1 MPNYKNIVGSGFP
14 EYVNTQIQQ
23 RGKIISNKNRN
34 NSTLQYLTN
43 RNVWFRLSSSVN
55 INNEAKT
62 AQLNVLQGGTLAAG
76 GNKTAIRRGFN
87 ETYSKGSSDDL
98 GFKPMPGIINVSIDT
113 GGKWQTL
120 MQADI
125 EFICYDLDQLDIMTK
140 LYMSLGCNLFLEWGH
155 SNYFRNDG
163 TFEINSSPI
172 NFFSTNDKDLI
183 LKKAT
188 DKRKSTNG
196 NYEAMLGRVHNFDWT
211 ANNDGSYNCKIK
223 IMGPGAIVES
233 LKINNANQVDF
244 TIFKTIEGDSG
255 DFSSNLE
262 NILTS
267 YKEFFLKAS
276 PPLEIVLT
284 GKKSSKEK
292 KTKFAQIDFD
302 KEIEFFTAND
312 NKVVN
317 KILTYRQYLNSV
329 FLSANY
335 KGPVILGDKI
345 TNENINIKYGNAH
358 QIISG
363 LQSPEAKLS
372 EVANIPEIKAN
383 LYNGYVSSQTIDGAK
398 NYCTYI
404 TLGHLFTLIQH
415 LGIFTQKTNGLVKPI
430 VYLDYNPSNT
440 IIKTTSFKASI
451 DPSKC
456 LIPYDVESKTQHS
469 FFDGILQTNNNLQE
483 YNLLNG
489 TYNDPPNLPGFNDQ
503 LFSVLINID
512 FAINTFKNLSSSS
525 NDKEVSLMDYITRIL
540 DGVNISLGKINSFR
554 PFFDKDSDCIRI
566 VDENKIIRES
576 QGNKVIEI
584 PNFGTKSLVYDYS
597 FNTKISP
604 QLASQIVI
612 ASQANA
618 DELADFSENVLSYQY
633 LNRGV
638 EDRLAK
644 TKLPAVD
651 PKIRVEILSE
661 KENKKPLEKL
671 FKYFFNVY
679 NDFNPLK
686 SEKISEMTN
695 LYVDLQGRFEKFEI
709 ISKKKKPP
717 SAIPIEYSIKID
729 GISGILPYNAFR
741 IAEDRLPKQ
750 YRNNDGLGGIDFA
763 IFSINHSIEANKWYT
778 ILRGQIIT
786 RN

>member
-1 MPNYKNIVGSGFP
+1 MANFKNIVGSGFP
-14 EYVNTQIQQ
+14 PYVGTQIQQ
-23 RGKIISNKNRN
+23 RGKIISNNNRSN
-34 NSTLQYLTN
+34 NTLQYLTN
-43 RNVWFRLSSSVN
+43 RNVWFRLSSAAN

-62 AQLNVLQGGTLAAG
+62 AQLNVLQGGIIAAG
-76 GNKTAIRRGFN
+76 GDKTVIKQGFN
-87 ETYSKGSSDDL
+87 QTYSKGKNDDL
-98 GFKPMPGIINVSIDT
+98 GFKPMPGITNVSIGT

-125 EFICYDLDQLDIMTK
+125 EFICYDLDQLDTMTK

-163 TFEINSSPI
+163 TFEVNNSPI
-172 NFFSTNDKDLI
+172 DFFSTNDKDLI

-188 DKRKSTNG
+188 EKRKSTNG

-211 ANNDGSYNCKIK
+211 ANNDGSYNCKIQ

-244 TIFKTIEGDSG
+244 TIFKTLDDDAGDY
-255 DFSSNLE
+255 SSNLE

-267 YKEFFLKAS
+267 YKEFFKKVA
-276 PPLEIVLT
+276 PPLEIILT

-292 KTKFAQIDFD
+292 KTKFAQIEFD
-302 KEIEFFTAND
+302 KEIQFFTVGKGNS
-312 NKVVN
+312 VVN
-317 KILTYRQYLNSV
+317 KSLTYRQYLNSV

-345 TNENINIKYGNAH
+345 INKNINIRYGNAH

-363 LQSPEAKLS
+363 IQSPEAKLT
-372 EVANIPEIKAN
+372 PEGIINAIN
-383 LYNGYVSSQTIDGAK
+383 PSLYNGYISSQTINEEK
-398 NYCTYI
+398 NFSTYI

-415 LGIFTQKTNGLVKPI
+415 IGIFVQNVDGAIKPI

-440 IIKTTSFKASI
+440 PIKTSLFQASI

-456 LIPYDVESKTQHS
+456 LIPYNVSGETQNK
-469 FFDGILQTNNNLQE
+469 FFDSILEDDNKLQE
-483 YNLLNG
+483 YNLLNSSIK
-489 TYNDPPNLPGFNDQ
+489 TPKLPGFNNQ
-503 LFSVLINID
+503 LFNILINID
-512 FAINTFKNLSSSS
+512 FALNTLKNLSSS
-525 NDKEVSLMDYITRIL
+525 NNKEVNLMDYITRIL

-566 VDENKIIRES
+566 VDENKIISES
-576 QGNKVIEI
+576 ESNKVIDI
-584 PNFGTKSLVYDYS
+584 PNFGTNSLVYDFS

-604 QLASQIVI
+604 QLSSQIVI
-612 ASQANA
+612 AAQANK
-618 DELADFSENVLSYQY
+618 DDLKDFSEEVMTYQY

-638 EDRLAK
+638 KDRLSK
-644 TKLPAVD
+644 TKLPPVN
-651 PKIRVEILSE
+651 PKINITSSEEID
-661 KENKKPLEKL
+661 KKPLIKL

-679 NDFNPLK
+679 NNFENL
-686 SEKISEMTN
+686 SSNKISEMTN
-695 LYVDLQGRFEKFEI
+695 LYVDLQGRFEKNEI
-709 ISKKKKPP
+709 IDNIKNPTR
-717 SAIPIEYSIKID
+717 AIPIEYSIKMD

-741 IAEDRLPKQ
+741 IPENRLPKQ
-750 YRNNDGLGGIDFA
+750 YRNNDGFSGIDFA
-763 IFSINHSIEANKWYT
+763 IFSINHEIENNKWYT

>member
-1 MPNYKNIVGSGFP
+1 MANFKNIIGSGFLP
-14 EYVNTQIQQ
+14 YVKTQIQQ
-23 RGKIISNKNRN
+23 RGKILSNKNRSN
-34 NSTLQYLTN
+34 NSLQYLTN

-55 INNEAKT
+55 LNDEAKT
-62 AQLNVLQGGTLAAG
+62 AQLNVLQGGTIAAG

-98 GFKPMPGIINVSIDT
+98 GFKPMPGITNVSIDT

-120 MQADI
+120 MQADV
-125 EFICYDLDQLDIMTK
+125 EFVCYDLDQLDIMTK

-172 NFFSTNDKDLI
+172 DFFSTNDKDLI

-188 DKRKSTNG
+188 DKRKSTDG

-211 ANNDGSYNCKIK
+211 ANNDGSYNCKIQ

-233 LKINNANQVDF
+233 LKINNANQVDYS
-244 TIFKTIEGDSG
+244 IFKTVDDDSG

-262 NILTS
+262 NVLTS
-267 YKEFFLKAS
+267 YKEFFKKAA
-276 PPLEIVLT
+276 PPLETKQT
-284 GKKSSKEK
+284 GKKSSETI
-292 KTKFAQIDFD
+292 KTEFAQIPLDNV
-302 KEIEFFTAND
+302 IQYFTAD
-312 NKVVN
+312 NNTVVS
-317 KILTYRQYLNSV
+317 KQLTYRQYLNSV
-329 FLSANY
+329 FASANY
-335 KGPVILGDKI
+335 KGPIIEG
-345 TNENINIKYGNAH
+345 NEIKNKNLNIKFGNAH

-363 LQSPEAKLS
+363 IQSPEAKLS
-372 EVANIPEIKAN
+372 DVAIIPKINTA
-383 LYNGYVSSQTIDGAK
+383 LYNGYISIQTIDGEK

-415 LGIFTQKTNGLVKPI
+415 LGIFTQNTDGLIKPI

-440 IIKTTSFKASI
+440 IIKTTPFKASI

-456 LIPYDVESKTQHS
+456 LIPYDVSSLTQNS
-469 FFDGILQTNNNLQE
+469 FFDGILETNNKLQE
-483 YNLLNG
+483 YNLLNSEL
-489 TYNDPPNLPGFNDQ
+489 NEPPKLPGFNDQ
-503 LFSVLINID
+503 LFNVLINLD
-512 FAINTFKNLSSSS
+512 FAANTLKNLSSS
-525 NDKEVSLMDYITRIL
+525 NNKEVNLMDYITRIL

-566 VDENKIIRES
+566 IDENKIIKES
-576 QGNKVIEI
+576 IENEAIEI

-604 QLASQIVI
+604 QLAAQIVI

-638 EDRLAK
+638 KDRLAK

-651 PKIRVEILSE
+651 PKTRLKELTV
-661 KENKKPLEKL
+661 KENKKPLSKL
-671 FKYFFNVY
+671 FKYFFNIY
-679 NDFNPLK
+679 NDFNPLT

-695 LYVDLQGRFEKFEI
+695 LYVDLQGRFEK
-709 ISKKKKPP
+709 ISLLSEKKKPTP
-717 SAIPIEYSIKID
+717 ALPIEYSIKID

-741 IAEDRLPKQ
+741 IPEDRLPKQ

-763 IFSINHSIEANKWYT
+763 IFSINHSIEENKWYT